1 MLMFMI
7 LTQQFSLVIMG
18 WEAFSS
24 DFYPTTM
31 PLYLI
36 LRYLLII
43 VTYYMFCKDYK
54 SIAQTLLLLKQFPE
68 IKDDTYINVYIR
80 LVNTIFNECVIFWII
95 VSTDLGDQ
103 GGLGLIINFS
113 SAMLI
118 CELDDILFTS
128 SRVQNLKENFNRL
141 EEENKS
147 ICCTDDGDDQ

>member
-1 MLMFMI
+1 
-7 LTQQFSLVIMG
+7 MG

-147 ICCTDDGDDQ
+147 ICCTDDGDD